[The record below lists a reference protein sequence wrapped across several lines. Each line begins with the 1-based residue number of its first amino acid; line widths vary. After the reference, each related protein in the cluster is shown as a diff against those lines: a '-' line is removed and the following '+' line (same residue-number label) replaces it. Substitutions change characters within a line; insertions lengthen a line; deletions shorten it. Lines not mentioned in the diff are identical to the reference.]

1 MPAEWGLA
9 DKIIRTTVRIETMAG
24 GAVTGHG
31 TGFFFDF
38 SRTVGSQI
46 PAIVTNKHVIANC
59 DSVKLVFNMT
69 HDGMP
74 KTDIVE
80 IGDLN
85 KLAVP
90 HPEGDIDLVAIPI
103 AGLDAGFKHL
113 GDMYAHAFA
122 GIGDILDKDD
132 EPSYKGIE
140 TITTVGYPL
149 DIYDS
154 VNNMP
159 ISRQGITAT
168 SIGMD
173 YMGRPD
179 FLLDVACFPGASGS
193 PVYVY
198 TDGIRVEKNGDINLG
213 LQSAVLV
220 GVIKEAVNAVTPV
233 VMGDKRTSLASS
245 GSMNIAV
252 AIKSRKLIE
261 IADIL
266 NERAKLE
273 ASGEARSHELHD
285 ARRMENMK

>member
-1 MPAEWGLA
+1 MPTEWGLA
-9 DKIIRTTVRIETMAG
+9 DKIIRTTVRIETMVG

-38 SRTVGSQI
+38 SKSVGVQI
-46 PAIVTNKHVIANC
+46 PAIVTNKHVIENC
-59 DSVKLVFNMT
+59 DSVKLVINMT

-90 HPEGDIDLVAIPI
+90 HPASDIDLVAIPI

-122 GIGDILDKDD
+122 GISDILAKED
-132 EPSYKGIE
+132 ERSYKGVE
-140 TITTVGYPL
+140 TVTTVGYPL

-159 ISRQGITAT
+159 IARQGITAT
-168 SIGMD
+168 SLEFD

-179 FLLDVACFPGASGS
+179 FLVDVACFPGASGS
-193 PVYVY
+193 PIYVY
-198 TDGIRVEKNGDINLG
+198 TDGIRVEKNGDVNLG
-213 LQSAVLV
+213 LQTAILV
-220 GVIKEAVNAVTPV
+220 GVIRESVSALTPV
-233 VMGDKRTSLASS
+233 MEGENRTNLSS
-245 GSMNIAV
+245 SSSMNIAI
-252 AIKSRKLIE
+252 AIKSRKLLE

-266 NERAKLE
+266 NDM
-273 ASGEARSHELHD
+273 ASAEIAE
-285 ARRMENMK
+285 